1 MNPFGQAPLFSIEV
15 EVCPPEPLDPVSG
28 GPVRMV
34 AITGGRV
41 LGGLSGRVLPG
52 GADWQRLRDDG
63 ALEIEARYMLE
74 LDDGARIE
82 VQAQGLRAAGASGFW
97 STMRL
102 NTPAEAHAHLN
113 EAQFL
118 ALGRKL
124 ERFVAIEVHALP
136 DIPDL

>member
-1 MNPFGQAPLFSIEV
+1 MTPFGQPPFCRLEV
-15 EVCPPEPLDPVSG
+15 EVWRPEPLDPASG
-28 GPVRMV
+28 GPVRLV

-41 LGGLSGRVLPG
+41 LGGLCGHVLPG

-63 ALEIEARYMLE
+63 ALEIDARYLLE

-82 VQAQGLRAAGASGFW
+82 VHAQGLRAAGASGFW
-97 STMRL
+97 SSMRL
-102 NTPAEAHAHLN
+102 STLSQAHADLN
-113 EAQFL
+113 QRQFL

-124 ERFVAIEVHALP
+124 ERFVAIEVYALP